1 MRIYVDTNVLIDFV
15 ADRKG
20 FAESADTLFALGVTG
35 KVKLMTSA
43 LSYVTA
49 MYVAEKYDYENVDTS
64 LLAVSNFIEV
74 LDLKASTVVEMLS
87 SGWKDYEDATQNNSA
102 ILAGADCIVTRN
114 KKDFADSTLE
124 IYTPKELVK
133 ILVSSE

>member
-1 MRIYVDTNVLIDFV
+1 MNVYVDTNVLIDFV

-49 MYVAEKYDYENVDTS
+49 MYVSEKYEYENVGES
-64 LLAVSNFIEV
+64 LLAVSGFIEV
-74 LDLKASTVVEMLS
+74 LDLKASTVIEMLS

-102 ILAGADCIVTRN
+102 VLAGADCIVTRN
-114 KKDFADSTLE
+114 KKDFTNSSLQV
-124 IYTPKELVK
+124 YTPTELVE
-133 ILVSSE
+133 ILENSK

>member
-1 MRIYVDTNVLIDFV
+1 MNVYVDTNVLIDFV

-49 MYVAEKYDYENVDTS
+49 MYVSEKYEYENVGES
-64 LLAVSNFIEV
+64 LLAVSGFIEV
-74 LDLKASTVVEMLS
+74 LDLKASTVIEMLS

-102 ILAGADCIVTRN
+102 VLVGADCIVTRN
-114 KKDFADSTLE
+114 KKDFTNSSLQV
-124 IYTPKELVK
+124 YTPTELVE
-133 ILVSSE
+133 ILENSK